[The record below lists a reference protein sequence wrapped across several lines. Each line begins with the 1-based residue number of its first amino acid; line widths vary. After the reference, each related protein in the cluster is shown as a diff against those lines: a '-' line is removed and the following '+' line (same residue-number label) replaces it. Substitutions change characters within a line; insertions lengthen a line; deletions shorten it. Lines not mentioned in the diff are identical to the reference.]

1 MPSKLLLADD
11 SVTIQRVIELTFA
24 DEDIQVIAVGDG
36 QQAITRI
43 EADRPDIVLADVGMP
58 ERDGYEVASFVKQSP
73 HLSHIPVLLLT
84 GAFEPV
90 DEGKARATGC
100 DGVLVKPFEP
110 QMVINRVRDLLAGR
124 RPDSLWAAAPAL
136 GKPASPGAAPASSPA
151 PAEPAAS
158 GATGESL
165 DDYFDR
171 LDAAFADLKT
181 PDAGAAVIPEPIR
194 PAIPDLPVAMP
205 TPPPAAPAEPSR
217 HGDATP
223 LGSDVFDTLDPGP
236 VAPPADDGL
245 GGWDP
250 GLSGSAPAPDAA
262 ARRVWSAQSE
272 RPAPFV
278 PPAPPAAPVVSAAPA
293 PHPPEPAPVAA
304 APAAPE
310 PVPAVGL
317 PSLSD
322 AFEALLNVE
331 QGYVSQP
338 APAPT
343 PAAITDEVLDAV
355 VERVVE
361 RLTSDAV
368 RDTVVEV
375 AERLVREEI
384 ERIKNTPR

>member
-1 MPSKLLLADD
+1 MGRKLLLADD

-36 QQAITRI
+36 QQAINRI

-58 ERDGYEVASFVKQSP
+58 ERDGYEVASFVKRSP

-90 DEGKARATGC
+90 DEGKARAAGC

-110 QMVINRVRDLLAGR
+110 QMVINRVKDLLAGR
-124 RPDSLWAAAPAL
+124 RPDSLWAAAP
-136 GKPASPGAAPASSPA
+136 GVGAPASSAAAPSRGAAPGA
-151 PAEPAAS
+151 PA
-158 GATGESL
+158 ESL

-171 LDAAFADLKT
+171 LDAAFSDLKT
-181 PDAGAAVIPEPIR
+181 PEPSRSAVPEP
-194 PAIPDLPVAMP
+194 
-205 TPPPAAPAEPSR
+205 PPPPPPTQVEPSR

-236 VAPPADDGL
+236 VAPAAEDGL

-250 GLSGSAPAPDAA
+250 GLTATEPAPAASARSVWAA
-262 ARRVWSAQSE
+262 EPPRAAPLEPSLA
-272 RPAPFV
+272 RPAEPIRV
-278 PPAPPAAPVVSAAPA
+278 APPAPPPAAPA
-293 PHPPEPAPVAA
+293 LVAA

-310 PVPAVGL
+310 PAPAIPSVAL

-322 AFEALLNVE
+322 AFEALLSLE
-331 QGYVSQP
+331 QGYAARSAP

-343 PAAITDEVLDAV
+343 PPPISDETVERI

-361 RLTSDAV
+361 RLTSEAV
-368 RDTVVEV
+368 RNTVVDV

-384 ERIKNTPR
+384 ARIKNTPR